1 MIINLKVWPNEVET
15 LVQDLSIPSASLNI
29 DLNSY
34 VDILCSVLDIPIYK
48 SRIQV
53 KNRFSYQQLI
63 NNIFR
68 LYMSC
73 SHCSLLLRIL
83 DTFHSTMTRICN
95 NFSKLA

>member
-63 NNIFR
+63 NNITISGFTCHVHIV
-68 LYMSC
+68 LC
-73 SHCSLLLRIL
+73 
-83 DTFHSTMTRICN
+83 F
-95 NFSKLA
+95 